1 MVSNGFIKQ
10 MEGYGL
16 STVDILYRLPDHP
29 LILQNYVWQ
38 EYDLAPDFPVL
49 FGFLD
54 FWRREIEG
62 MIHSVTIAHTKL
74 IKPAEFKAVEGIVT
88 LN

>member
-1 MVSNGFIKQ
+1 MVSHGFIKQ

-29 LILQNYVWQ
+29 SILQNYVWQ

-62 MIHSVTIAHTKL
+62 VIHSVTVAHTKL

>member
-1 MVSNGFIKQ
+1 MVSHGFIKQ

-29 LILQNYVWQ
+29 SILQNYVWQ

-62 MIHSVTIAHTKL
+62 VIHSVTIAHTKL